1 MSIQKELEDLIKN
14 EVLVEIE
21 DYIDELFEIIA
32 AKKENDEIKEELK
45 QMQEM
50 KKDFEEM
57 LTDLVHGDIDDEE
70 AKEII
75 DNSGLNVYSAIT
87 LQDAADRVK
96 ELIVD

>member
-1 MSIQKELEDLIKN
+1 MSIQKELENLIKN

-32 AKKENDEIKEELK
+32 AKKEDDEIKEELK

-57 LTDLVHGDIDDEE
+57 LADLVHGDIDDEE
-70 AKEII
+70 AREII
-75 DNSGLNVYSAIT
+75 DEINEM
-87 LQDAADRVK
+87 RK
-96 ELIVD
+96 EDLED

>member
-21 DYIDELFEIIA
+21 DYIDELFEIVA

-50 KKDFEEM
+50 KKEFEDM
-57 LTDLVHGDIDDEE
+57 LVDLVHGDIDDEE
-70 AKEII
+70 CEEII
-75 DNSGLNVYSAIT
+75 AEINDM
-87 LQDAADRVK
+87 RK
-96 ELIVD
+96 EEEEE

>member
-14 EVLVEIE
+14 EVLIEIE

-32 AKKENDEIKEELK
+32 SKKDDENTKEELT

-70 AKEII
+70 CHEII
-75 DNSGLNVYSAIT
+75 AEINEM
-87 LQDAADRVK
+87 RK
-96 ELIVD
+96 EEDEDEE

>member
-1 MSIQKELEDLIKN
+1 MSIQKELENLIKD

-32 AKKENDEIKEELK
+32 AKKEDEGVKEELK

-57 LTDLVHGDIDDEE
+57 LVDLVHGDIDDEE
-70 AKEII
+70 CKEII
-75 DNSGLNVYSAIT
+75 QEINDMRNEE
-87 LQDAADRVK
+87 DED
-96 ELIVD
+96 EE

>member
-21 DYIDELFEIIA
+21 DYIDELFEIVA

-50 KKDFEEM
+50 KKEFEDM
-57 LTDLVHGDIDDEE
+57 LVDLVHGDIDDEE
-70 AKEII
+70 CEEII
-75 DNSGLNVYSAIT
+75 AEINDM
-87 LQDAADRVK
+87 RK
-96 ELIVD
+96 EEEE